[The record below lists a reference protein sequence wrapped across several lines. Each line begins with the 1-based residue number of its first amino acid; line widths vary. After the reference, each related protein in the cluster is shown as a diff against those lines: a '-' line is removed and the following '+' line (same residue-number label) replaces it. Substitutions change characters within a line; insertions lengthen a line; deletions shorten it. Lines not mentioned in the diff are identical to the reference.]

1 MKHLLGIIGMAIT
14 MSIASQSAVAF
25 DGKTYSP
32 PNVVPPFLIMNSLG
46 LEVALFDAFGDGIKL
61 PKEVL
66 FKYVYIRNIGGY
78 PILIKGIDI
87 ENCLFLDGKMPF
99 VLKSGDKTGFIVFGL
114 MQSFK
119 RLRDIYPCK
128 PMEVTIK
135 AGLGD
140 MTFRF

>member
-1 MKHLLGIIGMAIT
+1 MKHLLGIIGMAIA

-25 DGKTYSP
+25 DGKVYSP
-32 PNVVPPFLIMNSLG
+32 ANVTPFLSMNGLG
-46 LEVALFDAFGDGIKL
+46 LEVKLFDAFGDGIKL

-135 AGLGD
+135 AGQGD